1 MKSFRFSFFFLCC
14 RFDNSAVYTI
24 YTLSMLFHVY
34 VASVSLRQCNRVCRV
49 LMCRSCVMCC
59 VHAAANMRP
68 DALWLHIISKLLNKS
83 YNLNVTCTNIARSH
97 TLHDSFAS
105 PENTDRCRWW
115 RWRVCKNK
123 QTSTHSALN
132 IYGLLFLI
140 LCLLELVV
148 ALILFRCIFFCR
160 FFFILFCILMPPI
173 WQYSIVGKTVPRCW
187 KMRWQENSHIRLG
200 CTTLSRQSPGARR
213 SGVILVCV
221 KSRYKMLHTFEKHSD
236 ATDRAEWQ
244 LKREKE
250 RKR

>member
-148 ALILFRCIFFCR
+148 ALILFRCIFFVDFFLFYFVFWCR
-160 FFFILFCILMPPI
+160 PSGNIPLSAKLFRGAGKCD
-173 WQYSIVGKTVPRCW
+173 GRKTVTSDLGA
-187 KMRWQENSHIRLG
+187 QHSGSHPE
-200 CTTLSRQSPGARR
+200 PGGA
-213 SGVILVCV
+213 V
-221 KSRYKMLHTFEKHSD
+221 
-236 ATDRAEWQ
+236 
-244 LKREKE
+244 
-250 RKR
+250 